1 MGSIPVP
8 STQPTKK
15 MKQLYEANA
24 SSIISK
30 NMHDEYFKKACT
42 ALLKK
47 GYDISRISDSMI
59 KKMSPQD
66 AFKLK
71 GKKGDKYFKF
81 WFTKNNEFAF
91 CTWAN
96 TMIDPKFRWQK
107 SERAFPIGD
116 YHWVDRYMRTNDTI
130 NELGYAYVIAFDDM
144 PKTEEL
150 KKQRVD
156 ARNGATAL
164 MTDDQIR
171 KTNFTRY
178 QEILVKN
185 NFSDGFEF
193 SFIDNAIKPIKLK
206 AFNRYSPFMTLYKWY
221 DVSDYIDHYLRDLT
235 SSIKIFQEYGYDLAQ
250 MPKGYSLAI
259 DEIKHDFSLILT
271 ACNKMFNDTYYK
283 NVLKYYKVF
292 ESTNLGKIDKFQN
305 DILNIIGDNSELVE
319 YITKYYVPALKYI
332 FETIAIVN
340 KSLIKAINGISNP
353 DKLTIVKIEVFND
366 VCKKINYILDEG
378 TNIPDKL
385 YLYYLWHIDQLKPTN
400 IQKMGSVIDLVNK
413 HKLDKIPIYCKML
426 ESLA

>member
-1 MGSIPVP
+1 
-8 STQPTKK
+8 

-250 MPKGYSLAI
+250 MPKGYSLAV

-271 ACNKMFNDTYYK
+271 ACNKMFNDAYYK
-283 NVLKYYKVF
+283 NVLNYYKVF
-292 ESTNLGKIDKFQN
+292 ESADRNKIRQFRQDVHE
-305 DILNIIGDNSELVE
+305 LIGENKKLEDYIEIYYAPTLE
-319 YITKYYVPALKYI
+319 YILENIKN
-332 FETIAIVN
+332 VN
-340 KSLIKAINGISNP
+340 ESLIQAINGMSNP
-353 DKLTIVKIEVFND
+353 NRLSIIKIEVFND
-366 VCKKINYILDEG
+366 ICKKISYILDET

-385 YLYYLWHIDQLKPTN
+385 KLYYLWHTKQLKATD
-400 IQKMGSVIDLVNK
+400 IQEMPSVMSLIDNR
-413 HKLDKIPIYCKML
+413 KLDKIPIYCKML
-426 ESLA
+426 KSLV